1 MPENTFLRYFANEP
15 VVLAADAFT
24 CPQSTPATTKVS
36 AEGRANYG
44 TLRPNAAAGYGMT
57 GLMAMATWNTSC
69 YGQVMPGYVFLFP
82 AEGLSAWQ
90 CAAGGRALIQLN
102 LAHCPGGRGV
112 TERKRAYD
120 PQSAGRG
127 IGDSGRGVA
136 ATVTF
141 CFRLNWKFHCEKM
154 QMLNVS

>member
-82 AEGLSAWQ
+82 GINQSTSPAYTGTVNINCSSHAP
-90 CAAGGRALIQLN
+90 LN
-102 LAHCPGGRGV
+102 
-112 TERKRAYD
+112 
-120 PQSAGRG
+120 
-127 IGDSGRGVA
+127 
-136 ATVTF
+136 
-141 CFRLNWKFHCEKM
+141 
-154 QMLNVS
+154 